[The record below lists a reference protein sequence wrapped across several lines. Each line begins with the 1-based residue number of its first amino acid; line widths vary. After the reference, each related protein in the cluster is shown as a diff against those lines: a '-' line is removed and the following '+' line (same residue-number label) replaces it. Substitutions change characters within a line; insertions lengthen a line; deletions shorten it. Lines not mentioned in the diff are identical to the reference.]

1 MYIFFTGEVSTMNYS
16 AGGKFSHILSFL
28 LKNTLVISLFEENRE

>member
-28 LKNTLVISLFEENRE
+28 LEKYSSNFTI